1 MFSDSPE
8 QRGAKLGL
16 WGKWPPTPYLK
27 NIYTYIY
34 IYIYVLILAILYTF
48 CPLTISFFLLKKNII
63 DSFKSNIIVT
73 NFSIIFLQIFERVN
87 SY

>member
-27 NIYTYIY
+27 NIYT
-34 IYIYVLILAILYTF
+34 YIYVLILAILYTF